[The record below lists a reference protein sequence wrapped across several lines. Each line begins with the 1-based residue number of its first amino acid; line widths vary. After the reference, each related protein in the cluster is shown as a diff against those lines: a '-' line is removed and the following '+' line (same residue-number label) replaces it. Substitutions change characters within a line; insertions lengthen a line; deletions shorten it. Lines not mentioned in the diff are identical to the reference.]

1 MRCIFFRLLT
11 RSNYDI
17 LGVPDDS
24 TEETVREKF
33 RQQVLLHH
41 ADRGGDDEKFL
52 IIKNAYEE
60 LKLGKK
66 YPHSSSQKP
75 HNTKFYDLDEEEQ
88 RRHNLILAS
97 NIAKDIK
104 VAQKWVED
112 LIVRGDVDKRLFG
125 STELGEIEME
135 IQANK
140 TLFIRGKYWA
150 GNFEYDGT
158 ILMRGSITNPYFL
171 PYADFKTKII
181 VKNGNFI
188 LQNPLANH
196 YTIESGSI
204 VIVNNG
210 DIQVGDVM
218 GRKEIL
224 PDPHGR
230 VGMTILCEHFTQLYA
245 PNGKIIA
252 GDVYETVILEGDEV
266 ILQNLTDNIRIRGK
280 KILIYGTKVTHDVEI
295 TLLDYGMIRF
305 YDKGSGFDIS
315 DDAILKLENGKKFR
329 LRDLKVR
336 KFISYGGNDITFE
349 YLNGLK

>member
-1 MRCIFFRLLT
+1 MFIFKLLT
-11 RSNYDI
+11 RRSNYDI
-17 LGVPDDS
+17 LGVPYDS
-24 TEETVREKF
+24 TDEIVREKF
-33 RQQVLLHH
+33 REQVLLHH
-41 ADRGGDDEKFL
+41 SDRGGDDEKFL
-52 IIKNAYEE
+52 IIKTAYEE

-66 YPHSSSQKP
+66 YPNSFSQNTL
-75 HNTKFYDLDEEEQ
+75 NTKFYDLDEEEQ

-97 NIAKDIK
+97 NVAKDIQ

-112 LIVRGDVDKRLFG
+112 LILHGCVDKRLFG
-125 STELGEIEME
+125 SSELGEIEME

-158 ILMRGSITNPYFL
+158 ILMRGSITSPYFL

-188 LQNPLANH
+188 LHNPLANN
-196 YTIESGSI
+196 YTVESGSI
-204 VIVNNG
+204 IIANNG
-210 DIQVGDVM
+210 DIQVGDVT
-218 GRKEIL
+218 GRKESL
-224 PDPHGR
+224 PDPNGR
-230 VGMTILCEHFTQLYA
+230 VGVTILCEHFTQLYA

-252 GDVYETVILEGDEV
+252 GDVCETVILEGDEI
-266 ILQNLTDNIRIRGK
+266 ILQNLSDNVRIRGK
-280 KILIYGTKVTHDVEI
+280 KILIYGAKVTHDVEI

-349 YLNGLK
+349 YLNELK